1 MVEDSQGQVVDN
13 NASKKIVRLIF
24 LLIIP
29 LVVIWLALSFYFSGG
44 RFVSTQNAYV
54 KVPIINIRAQ
64 IDGRISQTHVKDHV
78 AVEKNQ
84 FLITQD
90 SQLLEAQQR
99 AKQAQLDK
107 IRVNIR
113 TQIAQLREAEVNILR
128 AQEELKMA
136 RNILKGLGDE
146 WQLKRDISANK
157 VRQLEAEYNRLKQL
171 VTKGAGAKSHLESVE
186 FELKTARIEA
196 QKTELRHDIDVMEH
210 KVTLAQREIISRE
223 AQKATLEASL
233 GGVRYETI
241 NQHPDIQKVFAEID
255 QLQQD
260 ITNSKIRAPDNG
272 IVARMHLEPG
282 EYLEQGDVVM
292 AIVQTQDAWIEANLK
307 ETDLT
312 QIRPG
317 QPVEM
322 IADTFPNQVF
332 SGVVESISASTGSE
346 FAVIPPQNASGNW
359 VKVVQRLPVKIS
371 ITDAKGKSLLRAGMS
386 ISVRID
392 TGKYRDAPSWISPF
406 LLPKSIFG

>member
-1 MVEDSQGQVVDN
+1 MSTRSSVSARARAT
-13 NASKKIVRLIF
+13 ASS
-24 LLIIP
+24 
-29 LVVIWLALSFYFSGG
+29 LA
-44 RFVSTQNAYV
+44 VSVSMY
-54 KVPIINIRAQ
+54 
-64 IDGRISQTHVKDHV
+64 
-78 AVEKNQ
+78 
-84 FLITQD
+84 
-90 SQLLEAQQR
+90 
-99 AKQAQLDK
+99 
-107 IRVNIR
+107 
-113 TQIAQLREAEVNILR
+113 
-128 AQEELKMA
+128 
-136 RNILKGLGDE
+136 
-146 WQLKRDISANK
+146 
-157 VRQLEAEYNRLKQL
+157 
-171 VTKGAGAKSHLESVE
+171 
-186 FELKTARIEA
+186 
-196 QKTELRHDIDVMEH
+196 
-210 KVTLAQREIISRE
+210 
-223 AQKATLEASL
+223 
-233 GGVRYETI
+233 
-241 NQHPDIQKVFAEID
+241 D

-392 TGKYRDAPSWISPF
+392 TGKYRDTPSWISPF